1 MSNPMSL
8 ASNPDEPI
16 RVRLGQIGCSDTK
29 VYTPNGIYPLAGTTW
44 TVTNQ
49 SYVTE
54 SIPSWA
60 IVLAIIFF
68 VFCLLG
74 LLFLLVKE
82 RRIGGSIQVS
92 VQGPGL
98 SYSSLLPV
106 LNEMTIYHVTEQV
119 NWIRA
124 QVSQLPG

>member
-1 MSNPMSL
+1 MSL
-8 ASNPDEPI
+8 ANPQYEPI
-16 RVRLGQIGCSDTK
+16 RVHVGQIACTDTQ
-29 VYTPNGIYPLAGTTW
+29 VHTPVGSYPLAGTTW

-49 SYVTE
+49 SYITE
-54 SIPSWA
+54 SIPAWA

-82 RRIGGSIQVS
+82 RSTRGSVQVS
-92 VQGPGL
+92 VQGPGFF
-98 SYSSLLPV
+98 YSSLIPIY
-106 LNEMTIYHVTEQV
+106 NETAIYGITEQV

-124 QVSQLPG
+124 HVAQLPRS

>member
-1 MSNPMSL
+1 MSL
-8 ASNPDEPI
+8 ATPSQYEPI
-16 RVRLGQIGCSDTK
+16 RVRLGQIACTDTQ
-29 VYTPNGIYPLAGTTW
+29 VQTPNGVYPLAGTTW

-54 SIPSWA
+54 SIPAWA
-60 IVLAIIFF
+60 IVLAIVFF

-82 RRIGGSIQVS
+82 RRTSGSVQVS
-92 VQGPGL
+92 VQGPGF
-98 SYSSLLPV
+98 SYSSLIPV
-106 LNEMTIYHVTEQV
+106 FNETAIYPITEQV

-124 QVSQLPG
+124 QVAQLSR